1 MKKDIKRLIKH
12 YKKKE
17 KRDDD
22 EGRYFDVIFRLE
34 QILGAERAR
43 KRKAEVLGYFKD

>member
-1 MKKDIKRLIKH
+1 MKKDIKKLIKH

-17 KRDDD
+17 KRDDE

-34 QILGAERAR
+34 QILGAERGR
-43 KRKAEVLGYFKD
+43 KRKKEFLKII